1 MMRALTT
8 KPKQGTASFLNFDI
22 DLDLETLSADVAI
35 LGIPYGD
42 PYTIDEVGNDQTK
55 APAAVRHASLKAS
68 KSLERWDF
76 DFGGTLFDG
85 KTVRAVDCG
94 DVHADPRDLTLHSRN
109 AEEAVRRIRAGGAL
123 PIVIGGD
130 HGIPVPV
137 LRAYE
142 NEGPIIV
149 VQIDAHLDWV
159 DHKSGVREGY
169 SSPMRRASEMAHV
182 TELYQIGLR
191 NQGSATAVEV
201 EAAMA
206 YGANLITA
214 EDLHDCG
221 AQAILDRVPDGARYY
236 ITIDADGLDPSV
248 MPAVAGPAPGGVTYL
263 QACKLIRGLVGKGTV
278 VGMDIVEITPS
289 RDVND
294 ITSITASR
302 LMLNLIGAAARAG
315 YFD

>member
-1 MMRALTT
+1 MSTGLTT
-8 KPKQGTASFLNFDI
+8 KPKQSGANFLNFECV
-22 DLDLETLSADVAI
+22 LELETLEADIAI
-35 LGIPYGD
+35 LGIPHGD
-42 PYTIDEVGNDQTK
+42 PYTIDEVANDQSR
-55 APAAVRHASLKAS
+55 APHAVRQASHTAC

-76 DFGGTLFDG
+76 DLGGTLFDG
-85 KTVRAVDCG
+85 KAIRAVDCG
-94 DVHADPRDLTLHSRN
+94 DVRANPRDLTLHSRN
-109 AEEAVRRIRAGGAL
+109 AEAAVRCIRAGGAL
-123 PIVIGGD
+123 PIIIGGD

-142 NEGPIIV
+142 AEGPIIV

-159 DHKSGVREGY
+159 DHKSGVKEGY

-201 EAAMA
+201 EAAIA
-206 YGANLITA
+206 YGSNLITA
-214 EDLHDCG
+214 EELHDAG
-221 AQAILDRVPDGARYY
+221 AQAVLDRIPDDAKYY
-236 ITIDADGLDPSV
+236 VTIDADGLDPSV

-263 QACKLIRGLVGKGTV
+263 QACKLIRGLVGKGEV

-294 ITSITASR
+294 ISSITASR
-302 LMLNLIGAAARAG
+302 LMLNLIGAAVRAG

>member
-1 MMRALTT
+1 MSMELTR
-8 KPKQGTASFLNFDI
+8 KPTQSTASFLNFECI
-22 DLDLETLSADVAI
+22 LDLETLDADIAI
-35 LGIPYGD
+35 LGIPHGD
-42 PYTIDEVGNDQTK
+42 PYTMDEVGNDQAR
-55 APAAVRHASLKAS
+55 APNAVRQASLMAC

-76 DFGGTLFDG
+76 DLGGTLFDG
-85 KTVRAVDCG
+85 KAIRAVDCG
-94 DVHADPRDLTLHSRN
+94 DVHGDPRDLTRHSRN
-109 AEEAVRRIRAGGAL
+109 AEAAVRCIRAAGAL
-123 PIVIGGD
+123 PIIIGGD

-142 NEGPIIV
+142 GEGPVIV

-182 TELYQIGLR
+182 SELYQIGLR

-201 EAAMA
+201 EAAIA

-214 EDLHDCG
+214 EELHDGG
-221 AQAILDRVPDGARYY
+221 AQAILDRIPDGARYY
-236 ITIDADGLDPSV
+236 ITIDADGLDPAV

-263 QACKLIRGLVGKGTV
+263 QACKLIRGLVGKGKV

-302 LMLNLIGAAARAG
+302 LMLNLIGASVRAG